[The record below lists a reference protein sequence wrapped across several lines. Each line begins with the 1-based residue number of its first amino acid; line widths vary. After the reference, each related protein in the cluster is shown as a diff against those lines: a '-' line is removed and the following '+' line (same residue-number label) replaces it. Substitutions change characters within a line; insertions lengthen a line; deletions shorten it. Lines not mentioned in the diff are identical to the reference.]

1 MEWKRPYNFWTDLV
15 VTIIVNVLTA
25 LVWCTVSAPGG
36 LQYNQSVD
44 PLPWAYPE
52 FLSKYTQKQSK
63 SIAKLKVPSTINS
76 KLQTLAYSFKC
87 VWNPVLQFTQ
97 SNYPTYQYISPSS
110 HAHICN
116 VPLTVYSTLYNVILR
131 IAWNFLETREN
142 IKISTHPFYHINL
155 DWF

>member
-1 MEWKRPYNFWTDLV
+1 MD
-15 VTIIVNVLTA
+15 VLTA

-116 VPLTVYSTLYNVILR
+116 VPLTVYSMYLASITLDYWL
-131 IAWNFLETREN
+131 
-142 IKISTHPFYHINL
+142 IKIYKNYAWLLVSALVKVIPTQE
-155 DWF
+155 